1 MTNFKTVEKLNE
13 EVTTLLSQEG
23 NGRCVD
29 CSDVAPRWISL
40 SFGIFICLNCAGHH
54 RSLGTHI
61 TSVRSI
67 ELDEFQQSY
76 VEVLR
81 AGGNRLFSD
90 YLQSLAQR
98 SDCLDKDDSLL
109 PSPASSPPPS
119 PSINKMSVRSS
130 EILLSKIK
138 KYGVPEVL
146 YYSEILRAR
155 VEGREPI
162 PFIADTWMALIK
174 SPDSSLSAKS
184 VAVWV
189 PDHANDK
196 CMLCRSSF
204 TLLNRRHHCRRCG
217 KLVCG
222 ECAPANNSRPILEWG
237 LREAVRH
244 CKDCYRSPAIDWSK
258 SKP

>member
-146 YYSEILRAR
+146 YYRYCTLS
-155 VEGREPI
+155 VSSG
-162 PFIADTWMALIK
+162 LI
-174 SPDSSLSAKS
+174 
-184 VAVWV
+184 V
-189 PDHANDK
+189 
-196 CMLCRSSF
+196 
-204 TLLNRRHHCRRCG
+204 
-217 KLVCG
+217 
-222 ECAPANNSRPILEWG
+222 
-237 LREAVRH
+237 
-244 CKDCYRSPAIDWSK
+244 
-258 SKP
+258 